1 MDLIMQIRDS
11 SLFGQG
17 NEQKMLLLYYH
28 HHFCALACITTA
40 VQLVVSIHGLPREEE
55 AKRASLKMGL
65 RGAVLTNVLQSFIG
79 HFSLLN
85 CQLSVPKDV

>member
-1 MDLIMQIRDS
+1 MQIRDS

-28 HHFCALACITTA
+28 HHFCALACIATA